1 MMCDS
6 LLKLTEDETNTNIKT
21 KTVQSEDNY
30 NSNNECLEQYDG
42 ENGENGEN
50 NDECEEY
57 DEEEYCAE
65 YDEMLESGEE
75 CDDESDE
82 DYPYH
87 RKVTLIGYNL
97 KEEQNIEKSQYE
109 YHKNKSTGD
118 WHYAK
123 MIVLHSYQN
132 KNNTEFFFDHL
143 DKLFQ
148 KNSDCMN
155 NVVSVFY
162 KNDLDIDIVYEFKS
176 APGIHLLDNLRI
188 PAYKPDGI
196 IFSNAEDTN
205 KWSFKIVVLTK
216 KGIYTANRYISDD
229 IIGCY

>member
-6 LLKLTEDETNTNIKT
+6 ILNLTEEERAPMKDKQNC
-21 KTVQSEDNY
+21 
-30 NSNNECLEQYDG
+30 NSNNGCEEQYEEHNEDDYG
-42 ENGENGEN
+42 EHNE
-50 NDECEEY
+50 DYVEEY
-57 DEEEYCAE
+57 DEEEYGEEEYDEEE
-65 YDEMLESGEE
+65 YDEMLENGE
-75 CDDESDE
+75 DDEDH
-82 DYPYH
+82 PYN
-87 RKVTLIGYNL
+87 RKVSLIGYNL
-97 KEEQNIEKSQYE
+97 KEEKNIEKRLYE
-109 YHKNKSTGD
+109 YHKNKSCGD

-148 KNSDCMN
+148 KNGDCMN

-162 KNDLDIDIVYEFKS
+162 KNDLDIDIVYEFAP

-216 KGIYTANRYISDD
+216 KGIYTANRYISEDV
-229 IIGCY
+229 IGCY